1 MVKRFPKIDGVMLG
15 RGVLANPGLLSVIHG
30 QELPSLEV
38 WGAFLERLYQDFTEN
53 AVNEEKA
60 LFKLKEI
67 WCYLR
72 YSFPKMD
79 IWNTKIKRCQN
90 LKDYRMAV
98 EELLKHYPKIP
109 NGAFGKLDEE
119 GR

>member
-1 MVKRFPKIDGVMLG
+1 MLG
-15 RGVLANPGLLSVIHG
+15 RVVLANPGLLSVIHG

-90 LKDYRMAV
+90 LKEYKMAV
-98 EELLKHYPKIP
+98 EELLEHYPEIP

-119 GR
+119 EK

>member
-15 RGVLANPGLLSVIHG
+15 RGVLANPGLLSV
-30 QELPSLEV
+30 
-38 WGAFLERLYQDFTEN
+38 
-53 AVNEEKA
+53 
-60 LFKLKEI
+60 KLKEI

-90 LKDYRMAV
+90 LKEYRMAV
-98 EELLKHYPKIP
+98 EELLKHYPEIP